1 MPATKMTLAS
11 LTRISDLDAAP
22 FDHGELPRDCWA
34 TGDYVVGEVIETSPA
49 RSIELSTGRMIEVS
63 VGDLI
68 VGAFGHREA
77 TLESV
82 GSWRDIPGD
91 NSMHAMTAAGLIGK
105 VTSRSPFVGEPIH
118 LAYRGHVLRGGNKV
132 TMHDFVDPNAAD
144 RSADPSVP
152 SDAATLRCP
161 LVLLVGTS
169 MSSGK
174 TTSAKVIIRRLKR
187 MGLRVTGAK
196 FTGAGRYRDILS
208 MSDAGA
214 DFIFDFV
221 DAGLPSTVC
230 EVSVYR
236 RALENLIG
244 RIAETAPDVLVAEA
258 GASPI
263 EPYNGQ
269 TAVDGLDGGKRMTV
283 LCASDPY
290 SVIGVTQG
298 FGFSPDLVTGVC
310 TSTAAGVRVVRG
322 LTPATALNLT
332 HPASMPELDQLLVDH
347 LALSQSVLSI

>member
-1 MPATKMTLAS
+1 MSAIKLTFAS
-11 LTRISDLDAAP
+11 LTRISDLDAKP
-22 FDHGELPRDCWA
+22 FDRGELSRDHWA
-34 TGDYVVGEVIETSPA
+34 TGDYVVGEVTKTSPA

-63 VGDLI
+63 VGDLV

-82 GSWRDIPGD
+82 GSWRDISSD

-118 LAYRGHVLRGGNKV
+118 LAYRGHVLRDGDKV
-132 TMHDFVDPNAAD
+132 TMHDFAEPIVVDRATPSGTAA
-144 RSADPSVP
+144 
-152 SDAATLRCP
+152 LRCP

-214 DFIFDFV
+214 DFVFDFV

-230 EVSVYR
+230 EVTVYR

-244 RIAETAPDVLVAEA
+244 RIVRTEPDVLVAEA

-269 TAVDGLDGGKRMTV
+269 TAVDGLVGGKRMTV

-310 TSTAAGVRVVRG
+310 TSTEAGVRVVRG